1 MLAYEERAPPA
12 HLAPFVRCLWTL
24 RGEGDP
30 TQADRILPDG
40 SFEIIFHRADPFTR
54 EGKTQ
59 PAAMLVGEIRR
70 PTVIFSSRHADV
82 FGIRI
87 RLGGFSALTG
97 LHARDYRDEIVDL
110 REVKLTRHP
119 TEPDRRVTA
128 AVAELVREHG
138 NIRIRDVVDRIGT
151 TERTLERLFDR
162 HVGLRPKELSRIV
175 RFQAALRG
183 VEAGYYDDSHRI
195 HDFQEFAGTTPAA
208 IRAERTEVTD
218 AFVGNL
224 QDDAAVLR

>member
-30 TQADRILPDG
+30 AQADRILPDG
-40 SFEIIFHRADPFTR
+40 SFEIVFHRGEPFTR
-54 EGKTQ
+54 DGRTQ
-59 PAAMLVGEIRR
+59 PAAMLVGAIRR
-70 PTVIFSSRHADV
+70 PTVVSSSRHADV
-82 FGIRI
+82 LGIRF

-97 LHARDYRDEIVDL
+97 LHPRDFRDEIVDL
-110 REVKLTRHP
+110 RELKLTRHP
-119 TEPDRRVTA
+119 SEPDRRVNA
-128 AVAELVREHG
+128 AVKELVREHG
-138 NIRIRDVVDRIGT
+138 NIRIRDLIDRVGT

-162 HVGLRPKELSRIV
+162 HVGLRPKELSRII

-183 VEAGYYDDSHRI
+183 IDAGYYDDSHRI
-195 HDFQEFAGTTPAA
+195 HDFQEFGGITPSAL
-208 IRAERTEVTD
+208 RAERTELTD

-224 QDDAAVLR
+224 QDDAAMLR